1 MGQELKL
8 DHTIDFE
15 TIKKLNQ
22 ILQPSGWSVGKLFY
36 QFSMLELDIKRA
48 STYAYYSEPE
58 EAENNYSL
66 KRSLEKKLE
75 NILRDEE
82 REEAP

>member
-1 MGQELKL
+1 MVQELKL
-8 DHTIDFE
+8 DHTIDYE
-15 TIKKLNQ
+15 TIKKLNK
-22 ILQPSGWSVGKLFY
+22 ILQPSGWSVGKIFY
-36 QFSMLELDIKRA
+36 QLSMLELDIKRA
-48 STYAYYSEPE
+48 SSYAYYSKPGET
-58 EAENNYSL
+58 ENNYAL